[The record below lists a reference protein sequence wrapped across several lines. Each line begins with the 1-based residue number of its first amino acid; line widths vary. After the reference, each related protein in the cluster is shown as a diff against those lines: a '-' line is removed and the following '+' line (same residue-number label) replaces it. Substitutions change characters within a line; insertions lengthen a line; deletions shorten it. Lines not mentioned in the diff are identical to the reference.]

1 MGDDNSVPIT
11 YETLFEILRLEKN
24 REELQELDKDFY
36 KHVVQYLK
44 EKQGLLEKKK
54 HDADL
59 FAADEIKKIQ
69 VQIDNIHRIMK
80 DLHTRREKK
89 ILNLAWN
96 KARTNSSLITS
107 KNLLEEEKQLYNNLT
122 SHLIGFRNGVLLN
135 ILQLNMPTLDQIPSK
150 VIQRQN
156 ENQNQDERQEEK
168 TEAINETQEK
178 ELEAEEKNEET
189 GQQETQQIQDVK
201 KVTFKNS
208 TPKFVGTNLEVY
220 GPFDKGDSAELP
232 EKIANVLVNKGRA
245 ELSS

>member
-1 MGDDNSVPIT
+1 MGDDNENKDNSVSIT

-44 EKQGLLEKKK
+44 EKQNLLEKKK
-54 HDADL
+54 HEADL

-69 VQIDNIHRIMK
+69 VQIDNIHRILK

-107 KNLLEEEKQLYNNLT
+107 QNLLDEENQLFNSLAQQLT
-122 SHLIGFRNGVLLN
+122 GFREGVLLN
-135 ILQLNMPTLDQIPSK
+135 ILQLNMPTLEQIPSK
-150 VIQRQN
+150 VILQK
-156 ENQNQDERQEEK
+156 QEEK
-168 TEAINETQEK
+168 K
-178 ELEAEEKNEET
+178 LSELSEEKQEVASSVPEQET
-189 GQQETQQIQDVK
+189 ETQQVK
-201 KVTFKNS
+201 KVIFTNS
-208 TPKFVGTNLEVY
+208 VPKFVGTNLEIF
-220 GPFDKGDSAELP
+220 GPYDKGDSAELP
-232 EKIANVLVNKGRA
+232 EKIVSVLVRKGRA